1 MIYLTIYFIGSNYI
15 YSGILWKKRKKTERK
30 EIGRENGRE
39 MARYLWLKVY
49 GWNKNVLK
57 DIKLDHKNVVVGFFV
72 LTFAKSEEFLFCDG
86 TINYAKTFFYQ
97 K

>member
-1 MIYLTIYFIGSNYI
+1 
-15 YSGILWKKRKKTERK
+15 
-30 EIGRENGRE
+30 

-49 GWNKNVLK
+49 GWNKNVWK

-86 TINYAKTFFYQ
+86 TINYAKTFFLSEISWKLDVSCICGEWYYQ
-97 K
+97 KPDFDESA